1 MLARKNN
8 AESKQNRV
16 LNAWGIV
23 YSKTADDLPKF
34 YLVDQKGTFS
44 ISSKRRGSYELES
57 SNYVNARNKITRS
70 QLFKIKKVSEGDEK
84 KNPIIVIEPKLQRK
98 ILVDGRIIERQTV
111 ITRGKCRIVVQEPKL
126 NLVFEALCDV
136 SRNKLLQN
144 IGDSIRI
151 IAELGTGG
159 FGIVYKGLVVKNEQF
174 CAVKTARYKTHKHL
188 KTEFN
193 IVKDLDH
200 KFIIKFLG
208 YREKV
213 ADNFLVYELADGGS
227 LHHYIDKLNETE
239 CMLAFR
245 QVKFFHRNQVYSELV
260 CIGHF

>member
-1 MLARKNN
+1 MLSRKSNFDN
-8 AESKQNRV
+8 KSKRI

-23 YSKTADDLPKF
+23 YSKTADLPKF
-34 YLVDQKGTFS
+34 FLVDQKGTFS
-44 ISSKRRGSYELES
+44 LSSKKRGSYELES
-57 SNYVNARNKITRS
+57 SQYSNARNKVTRR

-84 KNPIIVIEPKLQRK
+84 KNPIIAIEPKLQRR
-98 ILVDGRIIERQTV
+98 ILVDGRFIEKQTV
-111 ITRGKCRIVVQEPKL
+111 ITRGKCRISVQEPTL

-136 SRNKLLQN
+136 SQNELLRNL
-144 IGDSIRI
+144 GDSIRI
-151 IAELGTGG
+151 ITQLGTGG

-174 CAVKTARYKTHKHL
+174 CAVKTARHKTHKHL

-193 IVKDLDH
+193 IVKDLEN

-208 YREKV
+208 YREKI

-227 LHHYIDKLNETE
+227 LHHYIDKLDEME

-245 QVKFFHRNQVYSELV
+245 QVNLFP
-260 CIGHF
+260 